1 MSVASQTIITGT
13 YVILLLYIV
22 SQKNVPMSIKNS
34 VAGQWKNK
42 LINNFTSILI

>member
-13 YVILLLYIV
+13 YVIHVLYIV
-22 SQKNVPMSIKNS
+22 SQKNVTMSIKNS

-42 LINNFTSILI
+42 LRKKLQVY